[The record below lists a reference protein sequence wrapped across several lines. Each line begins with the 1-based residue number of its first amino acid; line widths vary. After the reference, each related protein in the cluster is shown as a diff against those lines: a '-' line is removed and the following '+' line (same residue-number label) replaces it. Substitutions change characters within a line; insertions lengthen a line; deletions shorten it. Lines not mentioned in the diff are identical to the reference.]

1 MKKTKR
7 SKGGAVD
14 RVPVE
19 ERISQADRA
28 FIKKQA
34 ATIIRMVQ
42 MNYVQQAQKRYQ
54 YDVKN
59 YFYDEDTKDLFDQEL
74 LSVLDQVDKP
84 DVPEVDEDPLPAPF
98 VAAPAA
104 APAEEAPLPDEAYV
118 EAAGKEM
125 NRLLKNDSTS
135 EALHLLHEISTQ
147 IRGDPHL
154 RSIFDR
160 EIGNQYLTR
169 GGARKKRRT
178 RRRTRR
184 LGYTRAKC
192 MLIPPSQTR
201 MNLAFSNF

>member
-14 RVPVE
+14 PVPVE
-19 ERISQADRA
+19 ERLSQADRA

-34 ATIIRMVQ
+34 ATIISMVQ
-42 MNYVQQAQKRYQ
+42 MNFVQQAQKRYQ

-98 VAAPAA
+98 VAAPAEEE
-104 APAEEAPLPDEAYV
+104 EEAPLPDEAYV

-135 EALHLLHEISTQ
+135 EALRLFMKLVHKYEEI
-147 IRGDPHL
+147 R
-154 RSIFDR
+154 IFAPF
-160 EIGNQYLTR
+160 LTE
-169 GGARKKRRT
+169 K
-178 RRRTRR
+178 
-184 LGYTRAKC
+184 
-192 MLIPPSQTR
+192 
-201 MNLAFSNF
+201 